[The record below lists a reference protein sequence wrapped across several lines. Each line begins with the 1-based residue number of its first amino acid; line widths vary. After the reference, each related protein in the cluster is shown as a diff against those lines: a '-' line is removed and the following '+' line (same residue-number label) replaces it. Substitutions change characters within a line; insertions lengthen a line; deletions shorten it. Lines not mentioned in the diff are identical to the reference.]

1 MDGKLALLYFIIVA
15 MITLSYLNDE
25 KVDRMKHAITAVMR
39 RPNKFFGRTHKRT
52 KNNFG
57 RLHFLPAAHFFS
69 RLPSVNAKGNNI
81 FDWVVSVSKTEVTTC
96 NAAYLL
102 LSSPPFTPDQ
112 RCIQKGG
119 RP

>member
-39 RPNKFFGRTHKRT
+39 RPNRFFGRTHKRT

-69 RLPSVNAKGNNI
+69 LSQAK
-81 FDWVVSVSKTEVTTC
+81 
-96 NAAYLL
+96 
-102 LSSPPFTPDQ
+102 
-112 RCIQKGG
+112 
-119 RP
+119 RPQFPYAV